1 MKRIAKAI
9 AIGAMTAAMATAVR
23 AEDVKIGFI
32 STFSGPAAFSGDY
45 AKKGV
50 DLYLKQHPDAFGDVN
65 VDIVTRD
72 DTGPAAETA
81 KRLAQEL
88 VVQENVDLIM
98 GIQWSNN
105 AFAILDIANEAKVPV
120 VLFNAATSSLTEA
133 SPYVVRVSRTMWQSS
148 YPLGT
153 YAAEE
158 MGLKKAIVLF
168 ADYAPGKDA
177 KEAFTKGFEEAGGS
191 VVEEIPLPFPQTPD
205 FTPFLQRAKLSD
217 ADTIYA
223 FMPSGA
229 YSTAFVKAFVSTGLK
244 DKMTLIGPGD
254 IAPPSELELMG
265 EGIEDATIIFH
276 YSTAVPGAANEA
288 FLKAWNEAYPDTPV
302 DAFAVQAYDGMAA
315 IDHAIRKT
323 GGDFD
328 AESFVDALKG
338 WTYDSARGPISIDPE
353 TRDVVENQY
362 IMKIERNNEGK
373 LSETIIDTIK
383 DVKDPWKAQKKD

>member
-1 MKRIAKAI
+1 M
-9 AIGAMTAAMATAVR
+9 
-23 AEDVKIGFI
+23 KIGFI

-45 AKKGV
+45 AQKGV
-50 DLYLKQHPDAFGDVN
+50 DLFLKQNPDAFGDVN
-65 VDIVTRD
+65 VEIVTRD

-88 VVQENVDLIM
+88 VVQEDVDLIM

-105 AFAILDIANEAKVPV
+105 AFAILDVANEAELPV

-148 YPLGT
+148 FPLGS
-153 YAAEE
+153 YAAET

-177 KEAFTKGFEEAGGS
+177 KEAFKAGFTEAGGE
-191 VVEEIPLPFPQTPD
+191 VAEEIPLPFPQTPD
-205 FTPFLQRAKLSD
+205 FTPFLQRAKVSD

-244 DKMTLIGPGD
+244 DQMVLIGPGD

-265 EGIEDATIIFH
+265 DGIEGATIIFH
-276 YSTAVPGAANEA
+276 YSASVPGETNAA
-288 FLKAWNEAYPDTPV
+288 FVTSWNEAYPDTPV
-302 DAFAVQAYDGMAA
+302 DSFGVQAYDGMAA
-315 IDHAIRKT
+315 IAHAIRET
-323 GGDFD
+323 GGDFT
-328 AESFVDALKG
+328 AESFVDTLKG
-338 WTYDSARGPISIDPE
+338 WTHDSPRGPISIDPE
-353 TRDVVENQY
+353 TRDIVENQY
-362 IMKIERNNEGK
+362 IMKVVRNPDGK
-373 LSETIIDTIK
+373 LVEQIIDTIP
-383 DVKDPWKAQKKD
+383 DVADPWKARQ